1 MSFFNWNKKPGPV
14 GSGENGKRDVEDG
27 DLEGAA
33 GTMPKPTPPPDKISF
48 DSYVKTFL
56 TNVNT
61 AESAAAPVGTE
72 VAQFSSAAT
81 QQAVAMM
88 GEDVR
93 TYMQGMEIIYTAASA
108 KALEMIASN
117 NPTGPVLLTA
127 VTDSQTAT
135 GQFSVEI
142 AACAQ
147 AFAKL

>member
-1 MSFFNWNKKPGPV
+1 MSFFNWNKKPDPKKQGNDDMDDKDM
-14 GSGENGKRDVEDG
+14 SD
-27 DLEGAA
+27 AT
-33 GTMPKPTPPPDKISF
+33 GTMPQPTAPTDNISF
-48 DSYVKTFL
+48 DSYVQTFL
-56 TNVNT
+56 TNVNS
-61 AESAAAPVGTE
+61 AESKAAPVGEE
-72 VAQFSSAAT
+72 VSQFSSAAT

-88 GEDVR
+88 GEDIR

-108 KALEMIASN
+108 KALEMIASD

-135 GQFSVEI
+135 GQFSVEV